1 MALIKLSSA
10 TSDLLLISYLRLKEM
25 SQTQSLL
32 QHFSQDFIT
41 VSGYELSLYIKQ
53 TVKTLTEA
61 FNRIGFLNLDQIN
74 TALVNIKDLLK
85 KKSPNGKYF
94 ELQCYYTWLN

>member
-1 MALIKLSSA
+1 MALIKLSPA

-61 FNRIGFLNLDQIN
+61 FNRIGLLNLDQIN
-74 TALVNIKDLLK
+74 TALVSIKDLLK
-85 KKSPNGKYF
+85 NKIKS
-94 ELQCYYTWLN
+94 

>member
-1 MALIKLSSA
+1 
-10 TSDLLLISYLRLKEM
+10 M

-32 QHFSQDFIT
+32 HFSQDFIT

-61 FNRIGFLNLDQIN
+61 FNRIGLLNLDQIN
-74 TALVNIKDLLK
+74 TALVSIKDLLK
-85 KKSPNGKYF
+85 NKIKS
-94 ELQCYYTWLN
+94 